1 MRRLDGPVVLIVL
14 DGFGIASPS
23 EGNAV
28 TLAGTPFLKALYAT
42 YPHTQLLAA
51 GESVGLP
58 SGQAGN
64 SEVGHIN
71 LGAGRI
77 VYQDLLRINLAIEN
91 GMFFTNE
98 AFHLALN
105 HAKKNKSNLHLM
117 GLIGQGEVH
126 SSVNHLFALVYLAK
140 QFGITKDKVKI
151 HIFTD
156 GRDSPQMGCLPVV
169 QQMQIKLRS
178 ENLGT
183 IASVSG
189 RYYAMDRDNR
199 WERTEKA
206 YDAIASGVGPK
217 SVDPVAVLELSYQNK
232 ITDEFII
239 PTVITDAGG
248 TPIGQVKDND
258 AIISFNFRPDRVRQI
273 TKSFVLKD
281 LAKVPFV
288 KQINDESLDEH
299 KAGTAEVMEKT
310 VSGFDRKYFAK
321 NICFVTMTDYEK
333 KLTVSGIAFE
343 ENNIKNP
350 IARVISE
357 RELRQVH
364 IAETEKYAHVTYF
377 FNGGREQ
384 AFTGEDRV
392 MVPSVK
398 VPTYDMAPAMS
409 AVTITKTFIRTL
421 SQARYHFA
429 VINFANP
436 DMLGHTGNIEKTVE
450 SIMLV
455 DECVKT
461 IVQTVS
467 SLNGAV
473 IITSDH
479 GNAEIM
485 IDLQTKQVDT
495 EHNTS
500 PVPAVFVVPE
510 FQGVVRELPSGKL
523 ADIAPTALQIMGIPV
538 PSDMTGQ
545 SLLNH
550 LRS

>member
-14 DGFGIASPS
+14 DGFGISAPG

-28 TLAGTPFLKALYAT
+28 TLAGTPYLKALYAT
-42 YPHTQLLAA
+42 YPHTQLLAS

-91 GMFFTNE
+91 GMFFTND

-117 GLIGQGEVH
+117 GLISQGEVH
-126 SSVNHLFALVYLAK
+126 SSINHLFALVYLAK
-140 QFGITKDKVKI
+140 QFGITEDNVKI

-156 GRDSPQMGCLPVV
+156 GRDSPQMSCLPIV
-169 QQMQIKLRS
+169 QQMQVKLRA
-178 ENLGT
+178 EHLGT
-183 IASVSG
+183 IATVSG

-206 YDAIASGVGPK
+206 YDAIASGIGPK
-217 SVDPVAVLELSYQNK
+217 STDPVLVLESSYQNK

-239 PTVITDAGG
+239 PTVITGADGM
-248 TPIGQVKDND
+248 PIGQVKDND

-281 LAKVPFV
+281 LVKVPFV
-288 KQINDESLDEH
+288 KQISDESLDEH
-299 KAGTAEVMEKT
+299 KAGTAEVIEKT
-310 VSGFDRKYFAK
+310 VSGFDRTYFAK
-321 NICFVTMTDYEK
+321 NLCFVTMTDYEK
-333 KLTVSGIAFE
+333 KLVVSGIAFE
-343 ENNIKNP
+343 DNNIKNP
-350 IARVISE
+350 MARVISE

-421 SQARYHFA
+421 TQARYHFA

-455 DECVKT
+455 DQCVKT
-461 IVQTVS
+461 IVQAVS

-485 IDLQTKQVDT
+485 IDLQTGQVDT

-545 SLLNH
+545 SLLTH
-550 LRS
+550 LHS

>member
-1 MRRLDGPVVLIVL
+1 MRKLDGPIVIIVL
-14 DGFGIASPS
+14 DGFGIAKAGN
-23 EGNAV
+23 GNAV
-28 TLAGTPFLKALYAT
+28 TLASTPYLKALYAT
-42 YPHTQLLAA
+42 YPHTQLLAS
-51 GESVGLP
+51 GEAVGLP
-58 SGQAGN
+58 GGQPGN

-77 VYQDLLRINLAIEN
+77 VYQDLLRINLAISN
-91 GMFFTNE
+91 GMFFSND
-98 AFHLALN
+98 AFLKAIS
-105 HAKKNKSNLHLM
+105 HAKKYSSQLHLM
-117 GLIGQGEVH
+117 GLIGQGQVH
-126 SSVNHLFALVYLAK
+126 SSIEHLFALLYMAK
-140 QFGITKDKVKI
+140 QLGIDKERVKI
-151 HIFTD
+151 HLYTD
-156 GRDSPQMGCLPVV
+156 GRDSPQTGGLPLM
-169 QQMQIKLRS
+169 QQIQIKLKK
-178 ENLGT
+178 EGLGS

-199 WERTEKA
+199 WDRTEKS
-206 YDAIASGVGPK
+206 YRAIAEGEGVK
-217 SVDPVAVLELSYQNK
+217 AKDPVQILEQSYK
-232 ITDEFII
+232 DKKTDEFII
-239 PTVITDAGG
+239 PAVIVDDSGN
-248 TPIGQVKDND
+248 PIGRVLDND
-258 AIISFNFRPDRVRQI
+258 AVISFNFRPDRVRQI
-273 TKSFVLKD
+273 TKSFVVED
-281 LAKVPFV
+281 LEKVSFV
-288 KQINDESLDEH
+288 KQISDESLDEH
-299 KAGTAEVMEKT
+299 RAGTAEVVEKT
-310 VSGFDRKYFAK
+310 VKGFDRKYLPK
-321 NICFVTMTDYEK
+321 NLCFVTMTDYEK
-333 KLTVSGIAFE
+333 DLKVSAVAYG

-350 IARVISE
+350 VARVISE

-384 AFTGEDRV
+384 PFTGEDRI

-398 VPTYDMAPAMS
+398 VATYDLSPAMS
-409 AVTITKTFIRTL
+409 AIAITKTFIRAI

-436 DMLGHTGNIEKTVE
+436 DMLGHTGNIEKTAQAI
-450 SIMLV
+450 SLV
-455 DECVKT
+455 DECLKT
-461 IVQTVS
+461 IVQAIS

-485 IDLQTKQVDT
+485 IDPQTGQIDT

-545 SLLNH
+545 SLLAH
-550 LRS
+550 LR

>member
-1 MRRLDGPVVLIVL
+1 MRQLDGPVTLIIL
-14 DGFGIASPS
+14 DGFGISAPGP
-23 EGNAV
+23 GNAI
-28 TLAGTPFLKALYAT
+28 TLAGTPYLNALYAT
-42 YPHTQLLAA
+42 YPHTQLLAS

-98 AFHLALN
+98 AFHTAFN
-105 HAKKNKSNLHLM
+105 HVKDHQSNLHLI
-117 GLIGQGEVH
+117 GLVGQGQVH
-126 SSVNHLFALVYLAK
+126 SSVEHLLALLYLAK
-140 QFGITKDKVKI
+140 QINIKPENIKI
-151 HIFTD
+151 HLYTD
-156 GRDSPQMGCLPVV
+156 GRDSPQTGCLPII
-169 QQMQIKLRS
+169 QQLQIKFKS
-178 ENLGT
+178 EHLGE

-199 WERTEKA
+199 WDRTEKA
-206 YDAIASGVGPK
+206 YNAITAIDGPTAT
-217 SVDPVAVLELSYQNK
+217 DPVVLLENSYKNN
-232 ITDEFII
+232 ITDEFIT
-239 PTVITDAGG
+239 PTIITDSGNQ
-248 TPIGQVKDND
+248 PIGQVKDND
-258 AIISFNFRPDRVRQI
+258 AIISFNFRPDRARQI
-273 TKSFVLKD
+273 TKSFVLPD
-281 LAKVPFV
+281 MENVPFV

-299 KAGTAEVMEKT
+299 KAGTAEVIEKT
-310 VSGFDRKYFAK
+310 VRGFNRRYFAK
-321 NICFVTMTDYEK
+321 NLCFVTMTNYEK
-333 KLTVSGIAFE
+333 KLKVSGIAFE

-357 RELRQVH
+357 RELRQLH

-384 AFTGEDRV
+384 AFTGEDRIL
-392 MVPSVK
+392 VPSVQ

-409 AVTITKTFIRTL
+409 AVTITQTFIKTL

-436 DMLGHTGNIEKTVE
+436 DMLGHTGNIEKTIE
-450 SIMLV
+450 SIILI
-455 DECVKT
+455 DQCVKT
-461 IVQTVS
+461 IVQAVT

-473 IITSDH
+473 IITADH
-479 GNAEIM
+479 GNAEMMLDPINGG
-485 IDLQTKQVDT
+485 IDT

-523 ADIAPTALQIMGIPV
+523 ADIAPTTLQIMNIPV

-545 SLLNH
+545 SLLAH
-550 LRS
+550 LH

>member
-91 GMFFTNE
+91 GMFFNND

-105 HAKKNKSNLHLM
+105 HTKKNKSNLHLM

-140 QFGITKDKVKI
+140 QFGITPDKIKI

-206 YDAIASGVGPK
+206 YNAIASGVGPK
-217 SVDPVAVLELSYQNK
+217 SINPVAVLESSYQNK

-248 TPIGQVKDND
+248 TPIGQVKDGD

-273 TKSFVLKD
+273 AKSFVLTD

-350 IARVISE
+350 MARVISE

-455 DECVKT
+455 DECVKS

-485 IDLQTKQVDT
+485 IDPQTKQVDT

-545 SLLNH
+545 SLLAH
-550 LRS
+550 LRA